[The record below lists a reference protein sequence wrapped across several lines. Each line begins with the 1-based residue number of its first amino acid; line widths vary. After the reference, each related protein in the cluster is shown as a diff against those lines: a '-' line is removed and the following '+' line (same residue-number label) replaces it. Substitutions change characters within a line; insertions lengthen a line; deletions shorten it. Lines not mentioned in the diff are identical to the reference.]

1 MNRLD
6 LDYNNTN
13 LKERRRF
20 LRKNMTKAEVL
31 LWNHIRNKQIAGIK
45 FRRQFSIG
53 NSVVDFYAP
62 KIRLA
67 IEVDGLTHVTEEE
80 IEYDSGRQ
88 QKIEEMGISFLRFKN
103 EEIYGNINLVIESIT
118 AKVKE
123 LNLVSHPL
131 CISPC

>member
-20 LRKNMTKAEVL
+20 LRRNMTKAEVL

-80 IEYDSGRQ
+80 LQFDRERQ
-88 QKIEEMGISFLRFKN
+88 RKIEEAGVSFLRFKN
-103 EEIYGNINLVIESIT
+103 EEIYGDTDLVIEKIT
-118 AKVKE
+118 DKVEE
-123 LNLVSHPL
+123 LSLVSHPL
-131 CISPC
+131 